1 MPDNVV
7 RTYFKEQ
14 RTGPLFSRGTARG
27 GDVTRDIM
35 RATANDIAT
44 AFIKAAGEDIKGA
57 GKFGSRWTDGFT
69 ANVTQGGGNIRLD
82 IDHQVPYF
90 STFTKTTT
98 IQGKPMLWIPLSF
111 AADAI
116 GKRARDYGPLFRV
129 DRRGGKAPLLFSF
142 GQKPAEPKY
151 FGKSSVTIPQKFHTF
166 EIARAVAA
174 RAGEF
179 FKTRLGKVK

>member
-1 MPDNVV
+1 MPQNVV

-27 GDVTRDIM
+27 GDVTREIM
-35 RATANDIAT
+35 QATANDIAT
-44 AFIKAAGEDIKGA
+44 AFIKAAGDDVKSA
-57 GKFGSRWTDGFT
+57 GKFGSRWTEGFT

-82 IDHQVPYF
+82 INHQVPYF
-90 STFTKTTT
+90 SVFTKTTT
-98 IQGKPMLWIPLSF
+98 IQGKPLLWIPLSF
-111 AADAI
+111 ANDAV

-129 DRRGGKAPLLFSF
+129 DRNGGKAPLLFSF
-142 GQKPAEPKY
+142 GNNPAPKY
-151 FGKSSVTIPQKFHTF
+151 FGKSSVTIPKKFHTF

-179 FKTRLGKVK
+179 FKTRMGKVK